1 MQKFYIIKNTGAWM
15 MDELVA
21 FAGQTKFSVLFLRK
35 QEAFYDDKIRLL
47 EEKATAIIY
56 LKDRNSLSISK
67 IFFCFFFTI
76 RYLKCFFNLHSFVY
90 GVKSLGYFLR
100 TDLEAIKKNS
110 TDLHC
115 QFATQSAILGLMLK
129 EYFKTSVTYSLTF
142 HAYDI
147 YVKNKWFNIL
157 VDNATKVFSIS
168 NFNINYVLTNY
179 KIKDKSKVIYSPLG
193 VFPPMITE
201 SPETSAVL
209 RIGFLSYFVEMKGI
223 FYLLSA
229 IKELKKSDLSFI
241 LHIAGDGPLRNE
253 MESYIEENNLSDNMK
268 FHGLIKNKEKDLFFR
283 DLDVF
288 ILPSI
293 SKGIE
298 TDGLPVVLMEAVSYG
313 VPIISTNISGIPEI
327 CINDYNGYLIEER
340 SVVGIVDAI
349 AKFRKNSDRWSEFS
363 RNAIEISKQYNIIT
377 NSGKK
382 LKMLGWV
389 E

>member
-1 MQKFYIIKNTGAWM
+1 

-47 EEKATAIIY
+47 EEKASAIIY

>member
-47 EEKATAIIY
+47 EEKASAIIY

>member
-1 MQKFYIIKNTGAWM
+1 

>member
-1 MQKFYIIKNTGAWM
+1 
-15 MDELVA
+15 
-21 FAGQTKFSVLFLRK
+21 
-35 QEAFYDDKIRLL
+35 
-47 EEKATAIIY
+47 
-56 LKDRNSLSISK
+56 
-67 IFFCFFFTI
+67 
-76 RYLKCFFNLHSFVY
+76 
-90 GVKSLGYFLR
+90 
-100 TDLEAIKKNS
+100 
-110 TDLHC
+110 
-115 QFATQSAILGLMLK
+115 
-129 EYFKTSVTYSLTF
+129 
-142 HAYDI
+142 
-147 YVKNKWFNIL
+147 
-157 VDNATKVFSIS
+157 
-168 NFNINYVLTNY
+168 
-179 KIKDKSKVIYSPLG
+179 
-193 VFPPMITE
+193 MITE